1 MRWSER
7 LESKVGSCPLPML
20 LGQCSSD
27 YGQGE
32 EHQEVLPLFATV
44 LTSSH
49 QFTCTMTEAQSQ
61 FGGRPSSH
69 AYPKQEQMVYMP
81 VNQSLGERTHLR
93 DASATTA
100 GSQPSGADEQTT
112 ATHVSEPDPS
122 TASWDCARL
131 REGIRDRAGIARRR
145 LAASEIME
153 GAENM
158 YEASPCGDSQSCGGL
173 FVRMVAVP
181 CVLTGSLS
189 VCCCTMEA
197 CNDDKCGLGGESKDS
212 AV

>member
-1 MRWSER
+1 
-7 LESKVGSCPLPML
+7 
-20 LGQCSSD
+20 
-27 YGQGE
+27 
-32 EHQEVLPLFATV
+32 
-44 LTSSH
+44 
-49 QFTCTMTEAQSQ
+49 MTEAQSQ
-61 FGGRPSSH
+61 FGNRPSSH

-81 VNQSLGERTHLR
+81 VNQSLGEGTHLR

-100 GSQPSGADEQTT
+100 GSQSSGADEETT

-122 TASWDCARL
+122 TASWDCTRL

-145 LAASEIME
+145 RAASEIME

-158 YEASPCGDSQSCGGL
+158 YEASPCGDVDTSAGL
-173 FVRMVAVP
+173 LVRMVAVP